1 MISRMTTSPLKIP
14 WHFRTIG
21 LGTINYRYASK
32 RLATEVNNLG
42 IFETSVGYSEGF
54 IKEYSPKF
62 WSDHKNILRARTPGF
77 GWYIWKP
84 EFIRLSLEK
93 IPKGHGLMYCDAGNL
108 VSSGAQDLSQLI
120 QYLNLGSHQNIVASN
135 SQEFI
140 EENYSSSELIS
151 LLNLSESQKKSKQFL
166 AGFLLITHSEEGVS
180 FVNSWRNLACLYDH
194 EYLIPST
201 TQSLN
206 PNFDTHRH
214 DQAILSCL
222 LKKYQKQGVYIG
234 DKQNLGCVR
243 AVRHRFGYSYKNPN
257 CISKVIF
264 DLIYFVSRVKLG
276 LEHRIFFKSLTLRPK
291 SHN

>member
-1 MISRMTTSPLKIP
+1 M
-14 WHFRTIG
+14 
-21 LGTINYRYASK
+21 
-32 RLATEVNNLG
+32 
-42 IFETSVGYSEGF
+42 
-54 IKEYSPKF
+54 
-62 WSDHKNILRARTPGF
+62 
-77 GWYIWKP
+77 
-84 EFIRLSLEK
+84 
-93 IPKGHGLMYCDAGNL
+93 
-108 VSSGAQDLSQLI
+108 
-120 QYLNLGSHQNIVASN
+120 
-135 SQEFI
+135 
-140 EENYSSSELIS
+140 
-151 LLNLSESQKKSKQFL
+151 
-166 AGFLLITHSEEGVS
+166 
-180 FVNSWRNLACLYDH
+180 NSWRNLACLNDH

>member
-1 MISRMTTSPLKIP
+1 MRTSVLKIP

-21 LGTINYRYASK
+21 LGTVNYRSAAK

-42 IFETSVGYSEGF
+42 IFQTSLGYSESF
-54 IKEYSPKF
+54 IKEYSSKF
-62 WSDHKNILRARTPGF
+62 WLDHKNILHARTPGY

-84 EFIRLSLEK
+84 EFIKLSLEK

-108 VSSGAQDLSQLI
+108 VSSDAEDLSRLI
-120 QYLNLGSHQNIVASN
+120 QYLNLASHQNIVASD

-151 LLNLSESQKKSKQFL
+151 LLNLSDSQKKSKQFL
-166 AGFLLITHSEEGVS
+166 AGFLLVTHSEEGVS
-180 FVNSWRNLACLYDH
+180 FVNSWKNLACLNDH

-214 DQAILSCL
+214 DQSILSCL

-234 DKQNLGCVR
+234 DKHNLGCIR
-243 AVRHRFGYSYKNPN
+243 AVRHRFGYSYTRPKYF
-257 CISKVIF
+257 SKVIF
-264 DLIYFVSRVKLG
+264 DLIYLVSRVKLFI
-276 LEHRIFFKSLTLRPK
+276 ERRIFFKSLTLRPK
-291 SHN
+291 IHN